1 MQSDFWQQRWQ
12 NDEIGFHEGTVNRF
26 LSEHW
31 SALSPRGDE
40 TVFVP
45 LCGKSFDM
53 VWLRERGHRV
63 LGVELSNIAC
73 RAFFSERG
81 VEPTVTETGGFVQF
95 AHDGIDLYCGDFF
108 ELQRARFSGVE
119 LFYDRAALIALPPAV
134 RQRYC
139 ARLGEIM
146 GPGGRGLMITLDYPD
161 QAFDGPPFAVS
172 DEEVHRN
179 LDRRFDIDRLQR
191 VRLANER
198 LIERGLKSATGSVFR
213 LTGNTYEG
221 ISMARHELPPGSPG
235 RISV

>member
-1 MQSDFWQQRWQ
+1 MQSEFWQQRWQ

-26 LSEHW
+26 LAEHW
-31 SALSPRGDE
+31 PALSPRGDE

-63 LGVELSNIAC
+63 LGVELSSIAC

-81 VEPTVTETGGFVQF
+81 VEPTVTETESFVHF

-108 ELQRARFSGVE
+108 DLPLARFFDVE

-146 GPGGRGLMITLDYPD
+146 GPGRRGLMITLDYPA
-161 QAFDGPPFAVS
+161 QAFGGPPFAVS
-172 DEEVHRN
+172 DEEVRRN
-179 LDRRFDIDRLQR
+179 LDRRFDIDRLYR
-191 VRLANER
+191 APLANER
-198 LIERGLKSATGSVFR
+198 LIERGLKSATESVFR
-213 LTGNTYEG
+213 LT
-221 ISMARHELPPGSPG
+221 ARTQGS
-235 RISV
+235 S